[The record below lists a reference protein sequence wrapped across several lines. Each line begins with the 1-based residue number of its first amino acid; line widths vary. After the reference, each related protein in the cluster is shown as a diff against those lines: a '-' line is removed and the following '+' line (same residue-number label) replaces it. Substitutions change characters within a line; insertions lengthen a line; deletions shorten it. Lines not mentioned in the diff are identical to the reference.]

1 MAGKTATEE
10 LALIDV
16 GGADLGSGFG
26 EGDVGHNGG
35 EGEPAAPTLHQHIYV
50 TGIWLALAAILM
62 FFMALTSSF
71 IVRKGLSSDWAPFP
85 FPPILWF
92 NTGVLL
98 ASSFTLTAARRF
110 LARGLPGAFQSWWT
124 ITTALGLVFLVG
136 QLFAWWQLAAAGIYL
151 ASNPSSS
158 FFYLL
163 TATHGIHLLGGM
175 VVLLWVGF
183 RCWPED
189 ARLSLPTAATI
200 SGIYWHFMDGLWIF
214 LFLLLWL
221 GR

>member
-10 LALIDV
+10 LELIDV
-16 GGADLGSGFG
+16 EGTGAGPPGGG
-26 EGDVGHNGG
+26 GDFGHNGG
-35 EGEPAAPTLHQHIYV
+35 EGGAAAPALPQRIYV

-71 IVRKGLSSDWAPFP
+71 IVRKGLSNDWAPFA
-85 FPPILWF
+85 FPRILWF

-98 ASSFTLTAARRF
+98 ASSFTIERARRL
-110 LARGLPGAFQSWWT
+110 LAQEPPVDFRRWWN
-124 ITTALGLVFLVG
+124 ITTALGLVFLIG
-136 QLFAWWQLAAAGIYL
+136 QLVAWGQLRAAGVYL
-151 ASNPSSS
+151 ANNPSNS

-175 VVLLWVGF
+175 VALLWVGF
-183 RCWPED
+183 RRWPED
-189 ARLSLPTAATI
+189 ARVSLPTAATI
-200 SGIYWHFMDGLWIF
+200 SSLYWQFLDGRWIF

-221 GR
+221 EQ